1 MRRLVSLAALGLL
14 LWCSSASA
22 QTVRELS
29 LAEAI
34 SIAQGGSKEWAQ
46 FDAREESAKA
56 QYKIAE
62 SHWWPILS
70 VDSSL
75 LLWSDAAEIEVMDKE
90 EVKKNFQGA
99 MQNLDITKGLTE
111 EDKAA
116 LALAQQKFANVA
128 PLLEMAGLS
137 AAELQS
143 MGGAFKQM
151 AGHVGGSLMQQLS
164 DPLLGSIPESI
175 KLKDNFTFTIG
186 ATLKMPLTPLFK
198 VYQAGKLAQVGI
210 DNIGVERR
218 AKALSISYEVTEVYL
233 KLVYAQLM
241 HEVAQEALE
250 TIEKHVEMAQKY
262 EAVGM
267 ISHSDVL
274 SAEVEQLKAKQNVV
288 EARNATRL
296 AGMKLAQV
304 LSLGRGVEVRALDMP
319 QDAYDVSLGE
329 LEEYQQQAIEN
340 RTELERIGL
349 GKEAAER
356 RRKMA
361 LLDYVPQIALVGSY
375 QYAYGLDILEPSNQG
390 LIGLMMSW
398 TIFDGLGHYYEAQK
412 ASMEAAE
419 LESKSDQA
427 RELIELEVAQK
438 YLALETAL
446 ERVQL
451 TRQALAL
458 AEENLRTITA
468 QFAAGE
474 SVNTDVLTAQTRH
487 TAARADDVKAR
498 IDILIAL
505 AGLKLSLGADP
516 ALEPAAFR

>member
-70 VDSSL
+70 IDSSL
-75 LLWSDAAEIEVMDKE
+75 LLWSDASEIEVMDKE

-99 MQNLDITKGLTE
+99 MQNLDITKGLTDE
-111 EDKAA
+111 EKM
-116 LALAQQKFANVA
+116 QV
-128 PLLEMAGLS
+128 AGLAGMMGTMGLS
-137 AAELQS
+137 PQLLQ
-143 MGGAFKQM
+143 K
-151 AGHVGGSLMQQLS
+151 VGGSLMQQLS

-274 SAEVEQLKAKQNVV
+274 SAEVEHLKAKQNVV

-356 RRKMA
+356 RREMA